1 MPGLGAQQQQDKG
14 ADAAAPPAAAAAAAA
29 NGTAEVPRSFQLAV
43 AKGPDQVWT
52 QVVGLQ
58 ERAKLQVQ
66 AAAAAAPSSDGG
78 AAAVPGSSSAGGP
91 TANPQMQQ
99 QQQGEAALD
108 PTLAQLLAKAGS
120 IQGCWGKAMFGLT
133 DVEVLQLMEAL
144 PKADKTPNYQF
155 VDERGGWE
163 KEREVLA
170 KGRWARRSMMQAGAK
185 KFPAKK
191 PPQQQQGAAGGSPGG
206 DEGGGAGGSGKGGG
220 GSTPG
225 SKKRLHPASA
235 AAAAA
240 AANAGEPS
248 SLFGMQ
254 APKRYRSVHR
264 SGTFSWRLTEVVVH
278 TVCVAAI
285 HSNVYISFP
294 HC

>member
-1 MPGLGAQQQQDKG
+1 
-14 ADAAAPPAAAAAAAA
+14 
-29 NGTAEVPRSFQLAV
+29 V

-66 AAAAAAPSSDGG
+66 AAAAAPSSDGG
-78 AAAVPGSSSAGGP
+78 AAAAAPGSSSGAAP
-91 TANPQMQQ
+91 NPPQQ
-99 QQQGEAALD
+99 QQQQQQGGEAALD
-108 PTLAQLLAKAGS
+108 PTLAQLLAKAGA

-133 DVEVLQLMEAL
+133 DIEVLQLMEAL

-163 KEREVLA
+163 KEREFLA

-191 PPQQQQGAAGGSPGG
+191 SPLQQQQGAGGGSPAAAGG
-206 DEGGGAGGSGKGGG
+206 EGGSGGSGKGAGS
-220 GSTPG
+220 STPG
-225 SKKRLHPASA
+225 SKKRPHPASA

-254 APKRYRSVHR
+254 APKRYR
-264 SGTFSWRLTEVVVH
+264 
-278 TVCVAAI
+278 
-285 HSNVYISFP
+285 
-294 HC
+294 